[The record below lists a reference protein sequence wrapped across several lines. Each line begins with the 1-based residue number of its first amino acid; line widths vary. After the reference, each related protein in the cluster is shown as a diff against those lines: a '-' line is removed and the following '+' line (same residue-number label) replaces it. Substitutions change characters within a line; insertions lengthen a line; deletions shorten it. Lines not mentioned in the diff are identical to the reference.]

1 MLITGRVN
9 VRGTYFITLGRI
21 MTFRNFFFKYRSFT
35 PIPLI
40 IAALVLAGTTI
51 FSFIAGFAVALTGES
66 IRLWSVRYAGSA
78 TRTTGE
84 VGADALVTSG
94 PYGYLRNPLYLGN
107 FLLSFG
113 ILIMA
118 WPWMPWL
125 MLIFLVLFFVQYSA
139 IISLEQDFLRNKFG
153 LLYQEYENNV
163 PSILPRLTSWGRGDR
178 TPTPLK
184 KALRTERNSLQSF
197 AVVTVLIL
205 LRWLLI

>member
-1 MLITGRVN
+1 MT
-9 VRGTYFITLGRI
+9 VRD
-21 MTFRNFFFKYRSFT
+21 FFFKYHSYT

-40 IAALVLAGTTI
+40 IAALVLARTTPA
-51 FSFIAGFAVALTGES
+51 SFAAGLLIALIGES

-84 VGADALVTSG
+84 VGADVLVTDG
-94 PYGYLRNPLYLGN
+94 PYGHLRNPLYLGN

-125 MLIFLVLFFVQYSA
+125 MVIFLLLFYVQYRA
-139 IISLEQDFLRNKFG
+139 IISLEEEFLRNKFG
-153 LLYQEYENNV
+153 AQYGEYEENV
-163 PSILPRLTSWGRGDR
+163 PSVFPRLTSWGRGER
-178 TPTPLK
+178 VPTTLK

-197 AVVTVLIL
+197 TAVTILIL
-205 LRWLLI
+205 LRWLVR